1 VTLPFL
7 RSATPRFCQR
17 RISAESQHHTGSRS
31 QFIRLRSRQG
41 KEYNFVVDSRKMGR
55 DRPNL
60 GDLLGELLVGV
71 CVQVQSHLV
80 QKYAELRL
88 LSSILAG
95 VGEEGL
101 VVQ

>member
-60 GDLLGELLVGV
+60 GDLLCELLVGV
-71 CVQVQSHLV
+71 CVQVHLV

-95 VGEEGL
+95 IGEQGL